1 MNTTI
6 DKKLNNFLFP
16 VAERAVFV
24 DDDKTYRP
32 TKHYKAIVREDNGK
46 LVSIMKDSYQLVP
59 NREVI
64 MPLLDQ
70 LHKLD
75 TKWTLDPS
83 HSFSDD
89 NRMRLQITFPEL
101 KMNDGRSD
109 IALSLF
115 LHNSYDGSEG
125 VRMFWG
131 AIRFICSNGMVF
143 GNVLNKYYR
152 KHTSGL
158 EIGNLKSQLESTYQK
173 IPVLQHRIE
182 MLQNSNVTKKIR
194 RDVEDH
200 LGKHVIKYV
209 SDQEKQNKRAANLWA
224 LYNIITYYVSHL
236 VDLRMRAAYQLETS
250 RLFKL

>member
-1 MNTTI
+1 MNKTI
-6 DKKLNNFLFP
+6 EKRLENFMFP
-16 VAERAVFV
+16 VGERAVFV
-24 DDDKTYRP
+24 DDDKTYKP

-59 NREVI
+59 NSEVI
-64 MPLLDQ
+64 MPLLEQ
-70 LHKLD
+70 LHNLD
-75 TKWTLDPS
+75 TNWIIDPS
-83 HSFSDD
+83 HSFADD
-89 NRMRLQITFPEL
+89 NRMRLQVTFNDL

-131 AIRFICSNGMVF
+131 AIRGICSNGMVF
-143 GNVLNKYYR
+143 GTLLAKFYG

-158 EIGNLKSQLESTYQK
+158 EIKNLKDQLESTHQK
-173 IPVLQHRIE
+173 IPVIQHRIE
-182 MLQNSNVTKKIR
+182 ILQNTNVTKKIK

-209 SDQEKQNKRAANLWA
+209 NEQEKQNKRAANLWV
-224 LYNIITYYVSHL
+224 LYNLITYYISHK
-236 VDLRMRAAYQLETS
+236 VDMRMRAQYQLDTS